1 MKKVNEPYDKMPFR
15 TPENYFDD
23 LNSRILAAT
32 TGEEKVQEKKTLML
46 RLRPLIA
53 IAASIALLVSIGYG
67 GYRIFSGEA
76 QLSGMPEITL
86 QDFSDNYLYDID
98 LLTLEENNNLA
109 GISETQM
116 GLADSVIIDYLIREN
131 IDENDI
137 YELL

>member
-23 LNSRILAAT
+23 LNNRILAAT
-32 TGEEKVQEKKTLML
+32 SGDEKTQEKKSLML
-46 RLRPLIA
+46 RMRPLIA
-53 IAASIALLVSIGYG
+53 IAASVALLISIGYG
-67 GYRIFSGEA
+67 GYKIFSGRVQIA
-76 QLSGMPEITL
+76 GLPEITL
-86 QDFSDNYLYDID
+86 QEFSDNYLYDID

-109 GISETQM
+109 GITDMQM
-116 GLADSVIIDYLIREN
+116 ELADSVIIDYLLREN

>member
-1 MKKVNEPYDKMPFR
+1 MKRVNEPYEKMPFR

-32 TGEEKVQEKKTLML
+32 SGEEKLQEKESLMV
-46 RLRPLIA
+46 RLRPFIA
-53 IAASIALLVSIGYG
+53 IAASIALLIMIGYE
-67 GYRIFSGEA
+67 GYKVFSEKA
-76 QLSGMPEITL
+76 QLAGMPEITL
-86 QDFSDNYLYDID
+86 QEFSDSYLNDID

-109 GISETQM
+109 GNSDVRME
-116 GLADSVIIDYLIREN
+116 LADSVIIDYLIREN